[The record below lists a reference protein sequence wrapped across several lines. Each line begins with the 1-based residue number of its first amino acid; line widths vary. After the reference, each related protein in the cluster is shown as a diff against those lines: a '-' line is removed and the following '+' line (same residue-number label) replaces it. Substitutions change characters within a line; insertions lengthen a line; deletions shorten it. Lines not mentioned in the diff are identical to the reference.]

1 MCTSA
6 SQTKPI
12 QLPLQYLGKWHEIQR
27 LSNSFQ
33 KGQCSTATY
42 SLQSPE
48 VVGVLNKEL
57 LWVLQCLRALWI
69 TSVIRKMFV
78 QVRVF
83 VLHHF
88 SGIHVKDKDMDIS
101 MVLCVVLE
109 GQADLCPLSPA
120 LQSLLGFKI
129 SFTINGY
136 SSNLRLHLK
145 NILGETQFRFYHNV

>member
-1 MCTSA
+1 MCTFA

-42 SLQSPE
+42 SLQSPG

-57 LWVLQCLRALWI
+57 LWVLQWADWVCQSALLCSLI
-69 TSVIRKMFV
+69 RYPNNVCTSQSLCPAPFLWNTCKRY
-78 QVRVF
+78 RY
-83 VLHHF
+83 
-88 SGIHVKDKDMDIS
+88 GYIHGAV
-101 MVLCVVLE
+101 CAA
-109 GQADLCPLSPA
+109 GRADLLLEPCPLSPA
-120 LQSLLGFKI
+120 LQSLLGLKI

-145 NILGETQFRFYHNV
+145 NIF